1 MERRTVEALNIYRK
15 MYIAQ
20 AYNHLHD
27 WWRYLLPIAGLLG
40 LSALNYAVILL
51 LDIDVDTIIKEEIAK
66 KGSNRVFLE
75 NIAPMALFLV
85 ALFVWVKYV
94 HKQSIRSLTTA
105 RKKIDWGRFWF
116 GFGII
121 AVTSIVLTGIDYYA
135 NPDDYVLQF
144 DLVPFLFLALIA
156 IIFIPLQTSFE
167 EYMFRGYLMQGIG
180 VLAKNKWVP
189 LVLTSIIFGGLHFL
203 NPEVEK
209 LGSVMMVYY
218 IGTGFFLGIITLM
231 DDGLE
236 LALGFHAGNNLVA
249 ALLLTADWTVFQ
261 TNSVLK
267 DVSEPSAG
275 FDIIAPVF
283 IIYPIFIGIMAWRY
297 KWTGW
302 KDKLLGKVEPPP
314 LIEEDT
320 IDYVH

>member
-1 MERRTVEALNIYRK
+1 

-20 AYNHLHD
+20 AYNYLHD

-40 LSALNYAVILL
+40 LTALNYAVVLL
-51 LDIDVDTIIKEEIAK
+51 LDIDVDTLIKEEIAK

-75 NIAPMALFLV
+75 NIAPMAVFLV
-85 ALFVWVKYV
+85 ALFVWVKFV

-105 RKKIDWGRFWF
+105 RKKIDWGRFGF

-121 AVTSIVLTGIDYYA
+121 AVTTIGLTAVDYYA

-180 VLAKNKWVP
+180 VLAKNKWAP

-249 ALLLTADWTVFQ
+249 ALLLT
-261 TNSVLK
+261 
-267 DVSEPSAG
+267 
-275 FDIIAPVF
+275 
-283 IIYPIFIGIMAWRY
+283 
-297 KWTGW
+297 
-302 KDKLLGKVEPPP
+302 
-314 LIEEDT
+314 
-320 IDYVH
+320 

>member
-1 MERRTVEALNIYRK
+1 

-20 AYNHLHD
+20 AFNYLHD

-40 LSALNYAVILL
+40 LTALNYAVVLL
-51 LDIDVDTIIKEEIAK
+51 LDLDIETIIREEIAS
-66 KGSNRVFLE
+66 KGSNQVFLE

-94 HKQSIRSLTTA
+94 HKQSIRSLTTS

-121 AVTSIVLTGIDYYA
+121 AVTTIVLTIVDYYA
-135 NPDDYVLQF
+135 NPDSYVLQF
-144 DLVPFLFLALIA
+144 DLVPFLVLALIA

-180 VLAKNKWVP
+180 VMARNKWVP
-189 LVLTSIIFGGLHFL
+189 LIVTSVIFGGLHFL

-218 IGTGFFLGIITLM
+218 IGTGFFLGVITLM
-231 DDGLE
+231 DEGLE

-275 FDIIAPVF
+275 IDIIAPVF
-283 IIYPIFIGIMAWRY
+283 IIYPIFIGLMAWRY

-302 KDKLLGKVEPPP
+302 KDKLFGKVEPPP
-314 LIEEDT
+314 TTEEDT
-320 IDYVH
+320 IDYAH